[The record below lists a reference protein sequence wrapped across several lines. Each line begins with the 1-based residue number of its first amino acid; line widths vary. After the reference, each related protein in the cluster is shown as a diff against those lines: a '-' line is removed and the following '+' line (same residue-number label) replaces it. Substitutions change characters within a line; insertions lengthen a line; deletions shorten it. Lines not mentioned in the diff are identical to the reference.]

1 MTTLTTELT
10 ATEFKALES
19 VAVDPQ
25 EWSTN
30 AVKNRA
36 RKAILSIC
44 ASLLNHCNENEI
56 AMAVGIDAQ
65 VTQAYALGIVTTA
78 AEANAAAEQALI
90 ANETTGI

>member
-36 RKAILSIC
+36 RKATVSIC
-44 ASLLNHCNENEI
+44 ASLLKHCNENAI

-65 VTQAYALGIVTTA
+65 VTQAYDLGIVTTA
-78 AEANAAAEQALI
+78 AALNAANEQSI
-90 ANETTGI
+90 VDR